1 MADQNVTGQDT
12 KADQPRSPRVVPPV
26 AVLVVAGFSLLL
38 AIFGVNL
45 QSLLEGS
52 LAPLAV
58 AVPALTDPTVGNLMT
73 LIGGFFALFIP
84 MVWFAIG
91 SGFSLRYRL
100 MPLAGFAI
108 LVAGFFALFEIRSVS
123 GSLVPRFAFRWSP
136 PDDAQLADLELSGR
150 DDESDTLETTP
161 EDFPQFLGPNRNL
174 RIETAELN
182 PDWENHPPQELWRRP
197 IGAGWS
203 GFSVVGGMAFTM
215 EQRGPEERVTCY
227 RASDGQPVWSHA
239 TEARHETKMGFVGP
253 RCTPLIHQSKVYTQ
267 GGTGIVLC
275 LSATTGEEIWK
286 HDLLE
291 LFGLTPAQEANQIA
305 WGRAGSPLLYS
316 LEDGDSEEARD
327 LIILPAGGPTGS
339 AVSLVAF
346 DAESGEVVWKGG
358 DQQISYASPSI
369 ARIEGQDHIV
379 TVNEATITGHDPA
392 TGTELWR
399 TDWPGSS
406 SGNASCSQ
414 VHDLGE
420 NRLLVTK
427 GYGQG
432 TRVFEVVPQGEDRFE
447 TNIVWED
454 HRLFKTKFT
463 NVAVADGW
471 VFGLNDGILERVDLE
486 TQKRQWRKRGFDYG
500 QILLVGDV
508 LLVMSEEGR
517 LAAVDATSEKYQ
529 ELGSLQAL
537 VGKNSPTWNNLC
549 LFGDKLLVRNAE
561 EAACYQLKLK

>member
-1 MADQNVTGQDT
+1 MVDHKYSAQDT
-12 KADQPRSPRVVPPV
+12 TAESPRSSRIFPPPGV
-26 AVLVVAGFSLLL
+26 SIAAFFFLLL
-38 AIFGVNL
+38 AILGLNL
-45 QSLLEGS
+45 QSLLQAA
-52 LAPLAV
+52 LAPLAGV
-58 AVPALTDPTVGNLMT
+58 FPFLTDPTVGNLTT

-91 SGFSLRYRL
+91 SGFSLPIRL

-108 LVAGFFALFEIRSVS
+108 LVAGFFILFEIRSVS
-123 GSLVPRFAFRWSP
+123 GSLVPKFAYRFSP
-136 PDDAQLADLELSGR
+136 PDDAQLAELELAGR
-150 DDESDTLETTP
+150 DDESEALEPTP
-161 EDFPQFLGPNRNL
+161 ADFPQFLGPNRNL
-174 RIETAELN
+174 RIEAVELD

-197 IGAGWS
+197 IGAAWA
-203 GFSVVGGMAFTM
+203 GFSVVGGLAFTL

-227 RASDGQPVWSHA
+227 RVSDGQPVWSHA
-239 TEARHETKMGFVGP
+239 TETRHETKMGFVGP
-253 RCTPLIHQSKVYTQ
+253 RSTPLIHHSKVYTQ
-267 GGTGIVLC
+267 GGTGMVLC

-286 HDLLE
+286 HDLLD
-291 LFGLTPAQEANQIA
+291 LFGLTPEQEAANIF
-305 WGRAGSPLLYS
+305 WGRAGSPLLYP
-316 LEDGDSEEARD
+316 LEDAESREVRD

-358 DQQISYASPSI
+358 NQQISYVSPSV
-369 ARIEGQDHIV
+369 AQIEGRDQIV

-414 VHDLGE
+414 VHDLGD

-432 TRVFEVVPQGEDRFE
+432 TMVFKVVPQGESRFE
-447 TNIVWED
+447 TSIVWED

-471 VFGLNDGILERVDLE
+471 IYGLNDGILERVDLE

-517 LAAVDATSEKYQ
+517 LAAVDATSETYQ
-529 ELGSLQAL
+529 ERGSLQAL

-549 LFGDKLLVRNAE
+549 LYGDKLLVRNAE

>member
-1 MADQNVTGQDT
+1 MADHQDSEQDT
-12 KADQPRSPRVVPPV
+12 TAEPLRSPRIVPPLG
-26 AVLVVAGFSLLL
+26 VLIPAIFFLLL
-38 AIFGVNL
+38 AIFGLNL
-45 QSLLEGS
+45 QTLLEGP

-58 AVPALTDPTVGNLMT
+58 KVPVMTDPTFGNLMT
-73 LIGGFFALFIP
+73 LIGGFFTLFIP

-91 SGFSLRYRL
+91 SGFTLPVRL
-100 MPLAGFAI
+100 MPIVGFAL
-108 LVAGFFALFEIRSVS
+108 LVGGFFALFEIRSVS
-123 GSLVPRFAFRWSP
+123 GSLVPKFAYRFSP
-136 PDDAQLADLELSGR
+136 ADDAQLADLELTGR
-150 DDESDTLETTP
+150 DDESETLETTP
-161 EDFPQFLGPNRNL
+161 DDFPQFLGPGRDL
-174 RIETAELN
+174 RIETVQLN

-203 GFSVVGGMAFTM
+203 GFSVVGGLAFTM

-227 RASDGQPVWSHA
+227 RAADGQPVWSHA
-239 TEARHETKMGFVGP
+239 TETRHETTMGFVGP

-267 GGTGIVLC
+267 GGTGVVLC

-291 LFGLTPAQEANQIA
+291 LMNLSAAQEANQIA
-305 WGRAGSPLLYS
+305 WGRAGSPLLYA
-316 LEDGDSEEARD
+316 LEDRD
-327 LIILPAGGPTGS
+327 LIVLPAGGPTG
-339 AVSLVAF
+339 ATVSLVAF

-358 DQQISYASPSI
+358 DQQISYVSPSV
-369 ARIEGQDHIV
+369 ARIEGQDQIIS
-379 TVNEATITGHDPA
+379 VNEATITGHDPA

-414 VHDLGE
+414 VHDLGD

-432 TRVFEVVPQGEDRFE
+432 TRVFKVVPQAENGFE
-447 TNIVWED
+447 TVIVWED
-454 HRLFKTKFT
+454 HRIFKTKFT
-463 NVAVADGW
+463 NVAVANGW
-471 VFGLNDGILERVDLE
+471 IYGLNDGILERVDLE

-508 LLVMSEEGR
+508 LLVMSEDGR
-517 LAAVDATSEKYQ
+517 LAAVNATSEKFQ